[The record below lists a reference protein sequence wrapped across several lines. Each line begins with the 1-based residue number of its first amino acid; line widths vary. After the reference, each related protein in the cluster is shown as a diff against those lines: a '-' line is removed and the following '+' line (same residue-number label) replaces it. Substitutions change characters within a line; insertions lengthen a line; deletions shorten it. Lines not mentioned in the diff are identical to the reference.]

1 MEQFFKMHETTLMRL
16 KDRTKIVE
24 NYDTVV
30 NYDEAMWR
38 IAFFLNS
45 QLRFTATIQNELPE
59 LLVLAW
65 HYANKEYGCP
75 LDPSEYES
83 FVEALRADV
92 YQLLIKRIEGHVGV
106 KEWYK
111 EKRFKNIQHP
121 QK

>member
-111 EKRFKNIQHP
+111 
-121 QK
+121 